1 MGTLAS
7 MTLTAGPAGNG
18 ILVLLALVVFLVAAV
33 VAWVVTPRAIWATCV
48 ALGLALYMAALL
60 LGG

>member
-7 MTLTAGPAGNG
+7 MSLTAGPAGNG

-33 VAWVVTPRAIWATCV
+33 VAWVVTPRAIWATAV